1 MKELPSIMF
10 HDLHHNDDKGTQ
22 GSVKNREFYKIL
34 DFIHKKEN
42 ITNAS
47 ELNGLSEKEILTK
60 LFITFDDG
68 LKSQHEIGAKILN
81 GNKITACFFI
91 HTAPLNNDFDVHQIL
106 RIFRNSSIFN
116 SVEDFNKIFLEYLF
130 KNIDEKKHAEINLL
144 FDDSLYLSQFTFY
157 SLNDRKLR
165 YIRDFHLSH
174 NEYKDL
180 SLDFIRNNNADVD
193 SLIKETYMNEESILN
208 LHRKGHHIGLHSHS
222 HASNLKSL
230 SEDEQKE
237 EIQKNIDILYSI
249 TEEKP
254 ITMSYPSN
262 SYNET
267 TIKILKNKG
276 IKFAFRADN
285 LIEHSPYELPRI
297 DARIL
302 LGSLG

>member
-10 HDLHHNDDKGTQ
+10 HDLHDNYNKGTQ
-22 GSVKNREFYKIL
+22 GSVNNKEFYKIL
-34 DFIHKKEN
+34 DFIQEKEN

-68 LKSQHEIGAKILN
+68 LKSQYEIGAKILN
-81 GNKITACFFI
+81 AKRITACFFI

-144 FDDSLYLSQFTFY
+144 FDDSSYLSQFTFY

-193 SLIKETYMNEESILN
+193 SLIKETYMNGN
-208 LHRKGHHIGLHSHS
+208 L
-222 HASNLKSL
+222 
-230 SEDEQKE
+230 
-237 EIQKNIDILYSI
+237 
-249 TEEKP
+249 
-254 ITMSYPSN
+254 
-262 SYNET
+262 
-267 TIKILKNKG
+267 
-276 IKFAFRADN
+276 F
-285 LIEHSPYELPRI
+285 
-297 DARIL
+297 
-302 LGSLG
+302 

>member
-10 HDLHHNDDKGTQ
+10 HDLHDNYDKGTQ
-22 GSVKNREFYKIL
+22 GSVNNKEFYKIL
-34 DFIHKKEN
+34 DFIQEKEN

-81 GNKITACFFI
+81 AKRITACFFI

-144 FDDSLYLSQFTFY
+144 FDDSSYLSQFTFY

-237 EIQKNIDILYSI
+237 EIQKNMLTDFGQIRS
-249 TEEKP
+249 KR
-254 ITMSYPSN
+254 
-262 SYNET
+262 
-267 TIKILKNKG
+267 IKG
-276 IKFAFRADN
+276 
-285 LIEHSPYELPRI
+285 
-297 DARIL
+297 
-302 LGSLG
+302 